1 MIDCMDHAPDAAQ
14 RAVNA
19 SSLRRSLLLGGLMGA
34 TALGAHLMKPGINS
48 ARSNTD
54 LGALIPEQFG
64 AWRIDTRVAQA
75 VVNPQAQAL
84 LDKLYNQVLSRS
96 YVNGQGQ
103 RVMLSLAY
111 GGDQRGSL
119 EAHKPE
125 VCYPAQGFKLH
136 LAVEG
141 VLNTPYGSIPVR
153 RLDTSLG
160 ARREPLTYWFTVG
173 DSTVASRWEKRL
185 VEIRL
190 GLTGQVPDGLLFRVS
205 SIDVDAQRAWQ
216 LQERFVADLLAATG
230 PANRRRLVGSAIT

>member
-84 LDKLYNQVLSRS
+84 QQSQARTIQQLTD
-96 YVNGQGQ
+96 QG
-103 RVMLSLAY
+103 
-111 GGDQRGSL
+111 
-119 EAHKPE
+119 
-125 VCYPAQGFKLH
+125 
-136 LAVEG
+136 
-141 VLNTPYGSIPVR
+141 R
-153 RLDTSLG
+153 RP
-160 ARREPLTYWFTVG
+160 R
-173 DSTVASRWEKRL
+173 
-185 VEIRL
+185 
-190 GLTGQVPDGLLFRVS
+190 
-205 SIDVDAQRAWQ
+205 Q
-216 LQERFVADLLAATG
+216 LR
-230 PANRRRLVGSAIT
+230 